1 MASGVLGQVSLAA
14 TSYNTVYTV
23 PSQTLSYANVNIA
36 NRNTTNVSVRVAI
49 TTGATPT
56 VAQFIE
62 YDVDIAPNGVLERS
76 GLVMDTGKQLV
87 VYSDTPNVSVSVY
100 GVEQLVS

>member
-1 MASGVLGQVSLAA
+1 MASGVLGQVSLAPTTY
-14 TSYNTVYTV
+14 TSVYTV
-23 PSQTLSYANVNIA
+23 PVTTLSYVNVNIA
-36 NRNTTNVSVRVAI
+36 NRNTTNVAVRVAI

-56 VAQFIE
+56 TAQFIE

-87 VYSDTPNVSVSVY
+87 VYSDTTNVSVAIY
-100 GVEQLVS
+100 GVEQAA

>member
-14 TSYNTVYTV
+14 TTYTSVYTV
-23 PSQTLSYANVNIA
+23 PVTTLSYVNVNIA
-36 NRNTTNVSVRVAI
+36 NRNTTNVAVRVAI

-56 VAQFIE
+56 TAQFIE

-87 VYSDTPNVSVSVY
+87 VYSDTTNVSVAIY
-100 GVEQLVS
+100 GVEQAA

>member
-14 TSYNTVYTV
+14 TTYTSVYTV
-23 PSQTLSYANVNIA
+23 PSITLSYVNINIA
-36 NRNTTNVSVRVAI
+36 NRNTTSVSVRVAI

-56 VAQFIE
+56 TAQFIE
-62 YDVDIAPNGVLERS
+62 YDVEIAPNGVLERS
-76 GLVMDTGKQLV
+76 GLVMDVGKQLV
-87 VYSDTPNVSVSVY
+87 IYSDTPNVSVAAY

>member
-14 TSYNTVYTV
+14 TTYTSVYTV
-23 PSQTLSYANVNIA
+23 PVTTLSYVNVNIA
-36 NRNTTNVSVRVAI
+36 NRNTTNVAVRVAI

-56 VAQFIE
+56 TAQFIE

-87 VYSDTPNVSVSVY
+87 VYSDTTNVSVAIY
-100 GVEQLVS
+100 GVEQVA

>member
-1 MASGVLGQVSLAA
+1 MASGVLGQVALAA
-14 TSYNTVYTV
+14 TTYTTVYTV
-23 PSQTLSYANVNIA
+23 PSITLSYVNMNIA

-56 VAQFIE
+56 TAQFIE

-76 GLVMDTGKQLV
+76 GLVMDVGKRLV
-87 VYSDTPNVSVSVY
+87 VYSDTPNVSVSAY

>member
-14 TSYNTVYTV
+14 TTYTSVYTV
-23 PSQTLSYANVNIA
+23 PVTTLSYVNVNIA
-36 NRNTTNVSVRVAI
+36 NRNTTNVAVRVAI

-56 VAQFIE
+56 TAQFIE

-87 VYSDTPNVSVSVY
+87 VYSDTANVSVSLY
-100 GVEQLVS
+100 GVEQAA

>member
-1 MASGVLGQVSLAA
+1 MAA
-14 TSYNTVYTV
+14 TTYTSVYTV
-23 PSQTLSYANVNIA
+23 PVTTLSYVNVNIA
-36 NRNTTNVSVRVAI
+36 NRNTTNVAVRVAI

-56 VAQFIE
+56 TAQFIE

-87 VYSDTPNVSVSVY
+87 VYSDTTNVSVAIY
-100 GVEQLVS
+100 GVEQAA

>member
-14 TSYNTVYTV
+14 TTYTSVYTV
-23 PSQTLSYANVNIA
+23 PVTTLSYVNVNIA
-36 NRNTTNVSVRVAI
+36 NRNTTNVAVRVAI

-56 VAQFIE
+56 TAQFIE

-87 VYSDTPNVSVSVY
+87 VYSDTANVSVATY
-100 GVEQLVS
+100 GVEQAA

>member
-14 TSYNTVYTV
+14 TTYTTVYTV

-56 VAQFIE
+56 TAQFIE
-62 YDVDIAPNGVLERS
+62 YDVDIAPNGVLERT
-76 GLVMDTGKQLV
+76 GLVLDIGKQVV
-87 VYSDTPNVSVSVY
+87 VYSDTANVSVGVY

>member
-14 TSYNTVYTV
+14 TTYTSVYTV
-23 PSQTLSYANVNIA
+23 PVTTLSYVNVNIA
-36 NRNTTNVSVRVAI
+36 NRNTTNVAVRVAI

-56 VAQFIE
+56 TAQFIE

-76 GLVMDTGKQLV
+76 GLVMDTGKELV
-87 VYSDTPNVSVSVY
+87 VYSDTTNVSVAIY
-100 GVEQLVS
+100 GVEQAA

>member
-14 TSYNTVYTV
+14 TTYTSVYTV
-23 PSQTLSYANVNIA
+23 PVTTLSYVNVNIA
-36 NRNTTNVSVRVAI
+36 NRNTTNVAVRVAI

-56 VAQFIE
+56 TAQFIE

-76 GLVMDTGKQLV
+76 GLVMDTCKQLV
-87 VYSDTPNVSVSVY
+87 VYSDTTNVSVTIY
-100 GVEQLVS
+100 GVEQAA